1 MKLYGSIPSPYVRRI
16 RLFLEGREY
25 QFVNLDIFA
34 DEDRKLLTDANPAQK
49 IPALID
55 GEDCIYDSGIIYR
68 YLTEKFQSPKLT
80 WQQENLLTL
89 IDAVNDSLVSML
101 ILKRSG
107 FDIEQDKFFFNLQ
120 RERCQQVLTVLEGE
134 VKKGSFE
141 EWNYLTISLYT
152 LLDWVQFR
160 ELYDLTPYCAL
171 TEFVS
176 KLNNKEIVK
185 STDPRLADN

>member
-25 QFVNLDIFA
+25 QFINLDIFA

-68 YLTEKFQSPKLT
+68 YLTEKFQLPTLS

-120 RERCQQVLTVLEGE
+120 RERCQQVLTVLEKE
-134 VKKGSFE
+134 AKKGSFD
-141 EWNYLTISLYT
+141 EWNYLTISLYA

-160 ELYDLTPYCAL
+160 ELYDLTPYSAL
-171 TEFVS
+171 IEFAS

-185 STDPRLADN
+185 LTDPRLADS